1 MTDKRHCTEC
11 NYHLDGYAEHET
23 VCGAC
28 FVIATWQN
36 TQELAAITE
45 QLSATY
51 RQLETALHRLDTL
64 DGAGRSGYGRKL
76 DQVRWL
82 LGDLVADMT
91 PTMEQADI
99 DGAGAFTTAAERG
112 Q

>member
-1 MTDKRHCTEC
+1 MTSQHCTEC
-11 NYHLDGYAEHET
+11 NYHLEGYADHET

-28 FVIATWQN
+28 LDMATQ
-36 TQELAAITE
+36 TTVTE
-45 QLSATY
+45 ELSAAY
-51 RQLETALHRLDTL
+51 RLLETALHRLDAL

-82 LGDLVADMT
+82 LGDLIADMT
-91 PTMEQADI
+91 PTTEPADI
-99 DGAGAFTTAAERG
+99 DGAEAFTTAAERG

>member
-1 MTDKRHCTEC
+1 MTS
-11 NYHLDGYAEHET
+11 
-23 VCGAC
+23 
-28 FVIATWQN
+28 
-36 TQELAAITE
+36 QELAAITE

-64 DGAGRSGYGRKL
+64 DGADRSGYGRKL

-82 LGDLVADMT
+82 LGDLIADMT
-91 PTMEQADI
+91 PTTEPADI
-99 DGAGAFTTAAERG
+99 DGAVAFTSAAERG

>member
-1 MTDKRHCTEC
+1 VTEKHHCTEC
-11 NYHLDGYAEHET
+11 NYHLDGYADHET

-28 FVIATWQN
+28 LDMATQTTVTEELSAAYRLLETTLGRIDSYGLWQN
-36 TQELAAITE
+36 
-45 QLSATY
+45 
-51 RQLETALHRLDTL
+51 
-64 DGAGRSGYGRKL
+64 YGRKL

-82 LGDLVADMT
+82 LGDLIADMT
-91 PTMEQADI
+91 PTTEPADI

>member
-1 MTDKRHCTEC
+1 MTS
-11 NYHLDGYAEHET
+11 
-23 VCGAC
+23 
-28 FVIATWQN
+28 
-36 TQELAAITE
+36 QELAAITE

-51 RQLETALHRLDTL
+51 RQLEETLNRLDRCG
-64 DGAGRSGYGRKL
+64 DNWGRADVHTYGRKL

-82 LGDLVADMT
+82 LGDLIADMT
-91 PTMEQADI
+91 PTTEPADI